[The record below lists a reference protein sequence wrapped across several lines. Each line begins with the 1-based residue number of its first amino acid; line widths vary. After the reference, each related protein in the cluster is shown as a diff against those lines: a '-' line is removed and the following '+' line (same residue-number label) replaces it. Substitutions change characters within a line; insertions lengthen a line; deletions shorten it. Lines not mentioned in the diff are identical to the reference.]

1 MLRILVVDDHPIVRS
16 YVRNLIEA
24 HSEWT
29 VCGEAADG
37 VAGLGAALREAPD
50 VLVLDVGLPR
60 LNGIALMRQLRS
72 ERSRTSVL
80 LFTGYDDEETISA
93 GLAGGARGFL
103 CKSEA
108 VGGLAPAI
116 EALAAGR
123 TYFSPRVTE
132 VMLGALHHPRLRSP
146 LEEFTPRELQV
157 AQLMAEARSNKQI
170 ARDLGITVKTV
181 ETHRSAVMTK
191 SHCNNLAA
199 FTSFACKHKLIEAHG
214 SRLSGAE
221 RYA

>member
-1 MLRILVVDDHPIVRS
+1 MLRILVVDDHPIIRS
-16 YVRNLIEA
+16 CVRNLIEA
-24 HSEWT
+24 RAEWV

-37 VAGLGAALREAPD
+37 VAGLEATLRETPD
-50 VLVLDVGLPR
+50 VVVLDIGLPL
-60 LNGIALMRQLRS
+60 LNGIALMRQLRL
-72 ERSRTSVL
+72 ERSKTRVL
-80 LFTGYDDEETISA
+80 LFTGYDDDETISA

-108 VGGLAPAI
+108 VDGLEPAV

-132 VMLGALHHPRLRSP
+132 VMLGALHHPRTPSP
-146 LEEFTPRELQV
+146 LERFTPRELQV

-199 FTSFACKHKLIEAHG
+199 FTNFACKHKLIEAHG
-214 SRLSGAE
+214 SRLSGAVD
-221 RYA
+221 YA